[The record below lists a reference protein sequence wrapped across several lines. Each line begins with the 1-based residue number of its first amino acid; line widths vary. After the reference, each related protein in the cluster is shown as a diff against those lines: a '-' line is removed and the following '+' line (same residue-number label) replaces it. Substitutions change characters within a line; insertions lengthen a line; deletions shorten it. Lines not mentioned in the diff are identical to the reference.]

1 MKDRPYDEGIAEVFR
16 KDPGLAAELL
26 TEILEDGDQ
35 GELLVILRQV
45 ALAQGGLQKIAEK
58 AEVNSTHIYR
68 TLSETGNP
76 ELRTF
81 RAILNALGFRL
92 TVKPSEHLATSSH

>member
-1 MKDRPYDEGIAEVFR
+1 MKDRPYDEGMTELFR
-16 KDPGLAAELL
+16 KNPGLAAELL

-35 GELLVILRQV
+35 SELPIILRQM

-81 RAILNALGFRL
+81 RAVLNALGFRL
-92 TVKPSEHLATSSH
+92 IVKPSEHHATLPH